1 MDRKISALHVFEETT
16 KYESI
21 YIIDSLNWWDQ
32 IKNIYD
38 PACDLILTYD
48 FGLKQ
53 KINRLGGK
61 VFYIDQLVDSEMM
74 QANNFLIYDFFRT
87 WHYDASGNDIF
98 VHNQIPF
105 GFSFRL
111 EFWNDFTFY
120 VRIRIC
126 LSLLK
131 KIQIKKIYVG
141 SDNNTIASILDELE
155 FSYSLLLDEIQS
167 NKPTYYFPIAQ
178 WMDEQLRAKGIRGFL
193 YFIREVVNT
202 IYGHLMPVVDKF
214 LQQKDKKS
222 IFIQEYHPT
231 KRLISELKKDSNLQV
246 VLVNFS
252 RGTKLFDHF
261 SERLIPVSGSLRKYN
276 EKVVQLVHEFKDRKH
291 AKLILSNG
299 DDISNSAYNIIEKR
313 IILCMARNLR
323 AIDSVISFIDKN
335 GIQLE
340 ILIANIGYMATLI
353 DCVCKYKGIP
363 SYLIINGLLW
373 TKYEDESKHAT
384 MINSYSVSIRDNYF
398 KGMNNIVCLGDPR
411 MDSYA
416 LHPRIREINRNMPI
430 VTIGAAAFSNVDL
443 NSYVAVEFD
452 FLYDILSA
460 FQIVLEQGAK
470 IEIILKVRPSSYKIQ
485 YKNFVE
491 EFFPNLS
498 IQIISDLT
506 MKEVLDKS
514 DFYISTYSQ
523 TIIEAACLGIP
534 CIYYKKDNEVTGPPF
549 DGYSE
554 LVTVDSINK
563 LVEAFFDFQRGHE
576 RYNAFL
582 DKVIL
587 EKYIGPLDG
596 QNLERNVNFIY
607 EFLKKQKH

>member
-1 MDRKISALHVFEETT
+1 MDRKIDTLHVFEKTT
-16 KYESI
+16 KYENI

-38 PACDLILTYD
+38 PACDLVLTYD

-53 KINRLGGK
+53 KIDGLGGK
-61 VFYIDQLVDSEMM
+61 VFYIDQLVDSETM

-87 WHYDASGNDIF
+87 WHYDTSGNDIF

-131 KIQIKKIYVG
+131 KIEIKKLYVG
-141 SDNNTIASILDELE
+141 SDNNIIASVLDELE
-155 FSYSLLLDEIQS
+155 LSYSLLLDKVLN

-178 WMDEQLRAKGIRGFL
+178 WMDEKLRAKGIRGFL
-193 YFIREVVNT
+193 YFAREVINT
-202 IYGHLMPVVDKF
+202 IYGHFMPIVDK
-214 LQQKDKKS
+214 LLLKKDKTS

-231 KRLISELKKDSNLQV
+231 KRLISEFKKDSNLHV

-252 RGTKLFDHF
+252 RGTKLLDHF

-276 EKVVQLVHEFKDRKH
+276 ENVVHLMNEFKSRKH

-299 DDISNSAYNIIEKR
+299 EDISISAYNIIEKR
-313 IILCMARNLR
+313 IIPCMARNLR
-323 AIDSVISFIDKN
+323 AIDSAISFIDKN

-340 ILIANIGYMATLI
+340 VLIANIGYMATLI

-363 SYLIINGLLW
+363 SYLIINGLLLSA
-373 TKYEDESKHAT
+373 YEDESKHAT
-384 MINSYSVSIRDNYF
+384 VINSYSVSIRDNYF
-398 KGMNNIVCLGDPR
+398 REMNNVVCLGDPR
-411 MDSYA
+411 MDIYA
-416 LHPRIREINRNMPI
+416 LQSTKREINRGMPT

-452 FLYDILSA
+452 FMYDILSA
-460 FQIVLEQGAK
+460 FKIVLEQGK
-470 IEIILKVRPSSYKIQ
+470 KVEIIIKVRPNGYKAQ
-485 YKNFVE
+485 YKNFIE
-491 EFFPNLS
+491 EFFPDLS
-498 IQIISDLT
+498 IQIVSDLP
-506 MKEVLDKS
+506 MKAVLDKS

-534 CIYYKKDNEVTGPPF
+534 CVYYKKDNEMMNPPF
-549 DGYSE
+549 DRYSE
-554 LVTVDSINK
+554 LVTIDSVNE
-563 LVEAFFDFQRGHE
+563 LVEAFFDFQTGHE

-582 DKVIL
+582 DKVVL

-596 QNLERNVNFIY
+596 KNLERNLNFIY
-607 EFLKKQKH
+607 EFLKK

>member
-1 MDRKISALHVFEETT
+1 MKLLTKEIGTFPVFDETI
-16 KYESI
+16 KYENI

-38 PACDLILTYD
+38 PTCDLILTYD

-53 KINRLGGK
+53 KIGKLGGQI
-61 VFYIDQLVDSEMM
+61 FYLDHLVDAETM
-74 QANNFLIYDFFRT
+74 QSNNFLIYEFFRT

-98 VHNQIPF
+98 VHNKIPF

-120 VRIRIC
+120 IRIRIC

-131 KIQIKKIYVG
+131 KIQIKKLYVG
-141 SDNNTIASILDELE
+141 SNDNTIASILDELE
-155 FSYSLLLDEIQS
+155 LPYSLLLDKVQ
-167 NKPTYYFPIAQ
+167 NTKQTYYFPIAQ
-178 WMDEQLRAKGIRGFL
+178 WMDEKLRAKGIRGFL
-193 YFIREVVNT
+193 YFVREIVST
-202 IYGHLMPVVDKF
+202 IYGYFMPIVDKF
-214 LQQKDKKS
+214 LLKKDKTP

-231 KRLISELKKDSNLQV
+231 KGLISELKKDPNLQV

-252 RGTKLFDHF
+252 RGTKLLEHC

-276 EKVVQLVHEFKDRKH
+276 EKVMHLMNEFKSRKH

-299 DDISNSAYNIIEKR
+299 EDISSSVYHIIEKR
-313 IILCMARNLR
+313 IIPCMARNLR
-323 AIDSVISFIDKN
+323 AIDSVISFIDKS

-373 TKYEDESKHAT
+373 TEYEDESKHAT

-398 KGMNNIVCLGDPR
+398 KGMHNIVCLGDPR
-411 MDSYA
+411 MDIYA
-416 LHPRIREINRNMPI
+416 LQATKREINRKTPT

-460 FQIVLEQGAK
+460 FQIVSEQGSN
-470 IEIILKVRPSSYKIQ
+470 IEIIVKVRPSSYKIQ

-491 EFFPNLS
+491 EFFPGLS
-498 IQIISDLT
+498 VQIVSDLPI
-506 MKEVLDKS
+506 KEVLEKS

-534 CIYYKKDNEVTGPPF
+534 CVYYKKDNEVTGPPF
-549 DGYSE
+549 NKHSE
-554 LVTVDSINK
+554 LVTVDSINE
-563 LVEAFFDFQRGHE
+563 LVEAFFDFQAGNE

-582 DKVIL
+582 DKAVL

-596 QNLERNVNFIY
+596 KNLERNINFIY
-607 EFLKKQKH
+607 EFLKK